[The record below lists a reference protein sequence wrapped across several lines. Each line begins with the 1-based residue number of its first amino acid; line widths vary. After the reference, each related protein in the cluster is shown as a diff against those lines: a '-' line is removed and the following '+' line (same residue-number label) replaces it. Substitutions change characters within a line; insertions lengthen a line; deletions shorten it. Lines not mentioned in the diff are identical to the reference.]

1 MADLKE
7 ECRGLQHPLV
17 EQFNKEGLFC
27 HFSVFNPPPPP
38 CFGDK
43 ITYSGKKKPFKI
55 FWSRPCVIRNNK

>member
-27 HFSVFNPPPPP
+27 HFSVFNPPPPVLVIKLHTRVKKNP
-38 CFGDK
+38 LKF
-43 ITYSGKKKPFKI
+43 SGVAP
-55 FWSRPCVIRNNK
+55 VL